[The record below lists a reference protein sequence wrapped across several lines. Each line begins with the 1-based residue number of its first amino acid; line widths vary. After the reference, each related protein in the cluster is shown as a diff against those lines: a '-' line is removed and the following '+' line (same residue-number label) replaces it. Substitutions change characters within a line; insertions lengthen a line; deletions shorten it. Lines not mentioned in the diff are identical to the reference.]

1 MAPSN
6 NFYTLLQQ
14 FEGLKLDAYKDSAG
28 IWTIGIG
35 TIRYPDGSKVAMG
48 DHCTVQQAN
57 EFARYDA
64 GKMAVKLNKLLEGVN
79 VTQNQYDALLSLMYN
94 IGDMALSNSTLL
106 KRIKSGQGNIRA
118 AFLMWN
124 KAKVKG
130 VMTAIQGLTNRRNK
144 EADLYLQ

>member
-6 NFYTLLQQ
+6 KFYKMLQE
-14 FEGLKLDAYKDSAG
+14 FEGLKLKAYQDSAG

-48 DHCTVQQAN
+48 DHCTELQAN
-57 EFARYDA
+57 EFARYDG
-64 GKMAVKLNKLLEGVN
+64 GKMAAKLNKLLEGVN

-94 IGDMALSNSTLL
+94 IGDMALSKSTLL
-106 KRIKSGQGNIRA
+106 KRVKDGGDIRS

-124 KAKVKG
+124 KAKVNGELVPVK
-130 VMTAIQGLTNRRNK
+130 GLTNRRNK
-144 EADLYLQ
+144 EADLYLS